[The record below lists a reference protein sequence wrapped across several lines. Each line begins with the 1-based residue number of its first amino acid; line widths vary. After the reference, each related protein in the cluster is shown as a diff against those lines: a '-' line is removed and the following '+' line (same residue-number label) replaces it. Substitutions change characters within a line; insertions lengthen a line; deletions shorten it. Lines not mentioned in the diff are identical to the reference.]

1 MWILFGSTCTRPEIG
16 SYARINGV
24 AHSGLMLPLNNELFR
39 ERFLFL
45 KMANALAG
53 QTGRIYTLGW
63 VSYLLGRDDAA

>member
-1 MWILFGSTCTRPEIG
+1 MWILFRNTCTWPEIS

-24 AHSGLMLPLNNELFR
+24 AHSGLMLPFNNELFK

-53 QTGRIYTLGW
+53 RTGRNYTQGW
-63 VSYLLGRDDAA
+63 VSYLLGRG